1 MKTRS
6 IIAGLVL
13 AVIAGVALA
22 QSRGVNFATLDQDK
36 DGYLTPQEFTS
47 FCGGYGRGMMGQAGP
62 RGQNQQGVGM
72 MNGLNGQNQL
82 DSDNMMNGQN
92 QQGIGMMNGN
102 GRGWGMQMMDTD
114 GDGKI
119 SEAEFNNH
127 WTAQHQSRFNQLDT
141 NQDGVLDAKELAIM
155 PRHQINGSTEAW
167 IKLYDK
173 NGNGTLNSE
182 EFTTVK
188 PGN

>member
-1 MKTRS
+1 MNTRS

-22 QSRGVNFATLDQDK
+22 QSRGVNFGSLDQDK

-72 MNGLNGQNQL
+72 MNGPYAY
-82 DSDNMMNGQN
+82 
-92 QQGIGMMNGN
+92 GN

-114 GDGKI
+114 GDGQI

-141 NQDGVLDAKELAIM
+141 NQDGVLDAKELAVM
-155 PRHQINGSTEAW
+155 PRHQINGSTEEW